1 MFKERVLKFT
11 VFDVHK
17 RQRTVGHAT
26 YPLQD
31 HNPEEAVYVW
41 RDLERELTD
50 VSTSFV
56 VVYTKAKN
64 RLPSVK

>member
-1 MFKERVLKFT
+1 MFTERVLKFT

-17 RQRTVGHAT
+17 RQRIVGHAT

-50 VSTSFV
+50 VSTSV
-56 VVYTKAKN
+56 VTFWYIQVEN
-64 RLPSVK
+64 S